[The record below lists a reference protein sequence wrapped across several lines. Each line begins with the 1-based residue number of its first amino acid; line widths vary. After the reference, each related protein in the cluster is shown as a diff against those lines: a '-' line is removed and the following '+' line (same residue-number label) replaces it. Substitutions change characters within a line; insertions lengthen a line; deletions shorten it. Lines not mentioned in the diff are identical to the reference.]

1 MGKFPMEREGIQV
14 EGISEN
20 GLNLLLVVLLTS
32 GLCIVYS
39 TRVKKALRWWTLQTL
54 AVSILILS
62 QGVHSHELEVIVVG
76 VLLLIGKAG
85 VIPALLGRVLHESK
99 TEWVGEIYLKRS
111 SSLVVAGALTLMA
124 YQVTKP
130 LMALQPS
137 FRNGLAVGL
146 ALIFYGLLLMM
157 IRKVAIVQVLG
168 ILLIDNG
175 IFLAGFFLTQGMPL
189 LVELGSMFDILVGIV
204 VIVILSKQMLENYDS
219 LNVNHMRS
227 LKG

>member
-1 MGKFPMEREGIQV
+1 M
-14 EGISEN
+14 GISEN
-20 GLNLLLVVLLTS
+20 ELNLILFVLLTS
-32 GLCIVYS
+32 GLSIVYS
-39 TRVKKALRWWTLQTL
+39 ARVKKALIWWTLQTFV
-54 AVSILILS
+54 VSILILV
-62 QGVHSHELEVIVVG
+62 QGVYSHQMEVIVVG

-85 VIPALLGRVLHESK
+85 IIPVLLGRVLRESK
-99 TEWVGEIYLKRS
+99 TEWVGEIYLKRTS
-111 SSLVVAGALTLMA
+111 SVVVAGALTLLA
-124 YQVTKP
+124 YEVTKP
-130 LMALQPS
+130 LMSLPQPG

-189 LVELGSMFDILVGIV
+189 LVEMGSMFDILVGIV
-204 VIVILSKQMLENYDS
+204 IVVILSKQMLENYDS
-219 LNVNHMRS
+219 LNVDHMRS

>member
-1 MGKFPMEREGIQV
+1 M

-20 GLNLLLVVLLTS
+20 GLNLLLIVLLTS

-39 TRVKKALRWWTLQTL
+39 TRVKKALNWWTLQTL
-54 AVSILILS
+54 AVSTLILV
-62 QGVHSHELEVIVVG
+62 QGIYSRELEVIVLG
-76 VLLLIGKAG
+76 VLLLVGKG
-85 VIPALLGRVLHESK
+85 VIIPVLLGRVLQASK
-99 TEWVGEIYLKRS
+99 TEWVGEIYLKRY
-111 SSLVVAGALTLMA
+111 SSLVISGALTLVA
-124 YQVTKP
+124 YEVTKP
-130 LMALQPS
+130 LTELQPG
-137 FRNGLAVGL
+137 FRIGLAVGL

-157 IRKVAIVQVLG
+157 IRKVAIIQVIG

-189 LVELGSMFDILVGIV
+189 LVELGSMFDILVGIS
-204 VIVILSKQMLENYDS
+204 VIAILSKQMLENYDS